1 MLGRKFVNG
10 LSTDEAA
17 ADYNLKRDVSML
29 TVFTRLQTIMGVR
42 LAVKALQQVRLRLLL
57 ILISQPPPAPAT
69 TSSTPDA
76 TRVRVVLCIPLCLIP
91 TPSLSLSLPLV
102 LCVSALLC

>member
-42 LAVKALQQVRLRLLL
+42 LAVKALQQVRLLLL
-57 ILISQPPPAPAT
+57 LLISQPPPPPAT
-69 TSSTPDA
+69 TSTPDA
-76 TRVRVVLCIPLCLIP
+76 TRGCVWCYAYLFVSSL
-91 TPSLSLSLPLV
+91 LSLSLV
-102 LCVSALLC
+102 